1 MLAWLWDQQKPD
13 RAGISAANSACGIN
27 TLNNRTSKT
36 LLNFTKLGPYMQHLP
51 YQRARG
57 YHKRP
62 FAYIWPTNGQTAEN
76 RAKPSPPS
84 HSPLDLGLGK
94 KFLWP
99 NGLSRRTRLSHKTLP
114 RQAGVRVASDA
125 GHMPVARAPPV
136 GLPISYTS
144 SVAPPSQMRWSPP
157 S

>member
-1 MLAWLWDQQKPD
+1 MAVGPR
-13 RAGISAANSACGIN
+13 RAGSGRGSRGIVQNGHSKQPDSKSSARFYVFRPIHGAPAIPAC
-27 TLNNRTSKT
+27 
-36 LLNFTKLGPYMQHLP
+36 
-51 YQRARG
+51 
-57 YHKRP
+57 HKKQ
-62 FAYIWPTNGQTAEN
+62 FAHIWPANGQTAEN